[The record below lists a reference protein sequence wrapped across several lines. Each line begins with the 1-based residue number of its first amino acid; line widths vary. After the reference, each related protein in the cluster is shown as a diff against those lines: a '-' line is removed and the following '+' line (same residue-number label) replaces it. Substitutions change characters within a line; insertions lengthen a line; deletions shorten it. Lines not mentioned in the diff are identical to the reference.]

1 MAKKKQITQLDYINA
16 VKKADR
22 ELEIALYGKQI
33 SMRPTNIHKSKKVYD
48 RKKMKM
54 QSYAMYY

>member
-33 SMRPTNIHKSKKVYD
+33 SIQSTKVHKSKKVYD
-48 RKKMKM
+48 RNKYKTI
-54 QSYAMYY
+54 SLYY